1 MYRLAILLFALSFT
15 APVSAGSK
23 VKVALKTSEGTIVV
37 AVDIGRAPITAN
49 NFLAYVD
56 QRKFDGTSFYRAA
69 PARGNRSIGL
79 IQGGIRRAA
88 YRSLLPI
95 AHEPTSKTGLRHVD
109 GAISM
114 ARREPG
120 SAMGDFFILVGASP
134 AMDARPGA
142 SGDNAGYAVFGRVVS
157 GMPVVKRILAARTWP
172 GGAGAMKDQ
181 LIQKPVQILEAKR
194 VDRG

>member
-1 MYRLAILLFALSFT
+1 MHRLFVILLALLLT
-15 APVSAGSK
+15 APAMAAPSK

-37 AVDIGRAPITAN
+37 AVDVRRAPITAN

-56 QRKFDGTSFYRAA
+56 QKKFDGTSFYRAA
-69 PARGNRSIGL
+69 PAQGNRSVGL

-109 GAISM
+109 GTISM

-120 SAMGDFFILVGASP
+120 SAMGDFFILVGPSP

-142 SGDNAGYAVFGRVVS
+142 KGDNAGYAAFGRVVS
-157 GMPVVKRILAARTWP
+157 GMPVVKRIMAAKTWP
-172 GGAGAMKDQ
+172 GGAGAMKGQ
-181 LIQKPVQILEAKR
+181 FIKEPVRIIEARR
-194 VDRG
+194 VN

>member
-1 MYRLAILLFALSFT
+1 MYRLILLLFALLFSTT
-15 APVSAGSK
+15 AAIAAPSK
-23 VKVALKTSEGTIVV
+23 VKVALRTSEGTIIV
-37 AVDIGRAPITAN
+37 AVDVGHAPITAN

-56 QRKFDGTSFYRAA
+56 QKKFDGTSFYRAA
-69 PARGNRSIGL
+69 PAKGNRSIGL

-95 AHEPTSKTGLRHVD
+95 AHEPTSKTGLRHID

-120 SAMGDFFILVGASP
+120 SAMGDFFILAGASP

-142 SGDNAGYAVFGRVVS
+142 KGDNAGYAVFGRVVS
-157 GMPVVKRILAARTWP
+157 GMPVVKRILAAKTWP
-172 GGAGAMKDQ
+172 GGTGAMKDQ
-181 LIQKPVQILEAKR
+181 LIRKPIQILEAR
-194 VDRG
+194 RLP

>member
-1 MYRLAILLFALSFT
+1 MYRLALLLFALSFT
-15 APVSAGSK
+15 APAIAAPSK
-23 VKVALKTSEGTIVV
+23 VRVALKTSEGTIIV
-37 AVDIGRAPITAN
+37 AVDVRRAPITAN

-56 QRKFDGTSFYRAA
+56 QKKFDGTSFYRAA
-69 PARGNRSIGL
+69 PAKGNRAVGL

-120 SAMGDFFILVGASP
+120 SAMGDFFILAGPSP
-134 AMDARPGA
+134 AMDARPGGK
-142 SGDNAGYAVFGRVVS
+142 GDNAGYAAFGRVVS
-157 GMPVVKRILAARTWP
+157 GMPVVKRILAAKTWP
-172 GGAGAMKDQ
+172 GGPGAMKDQ
-181 LIQKPVQILEAKR
+181 LIRKPVQILEAKR
-194 VDRG
+194 VD

>member
-1 MYRLAILLFALSFT
+1 MYRLAILLLALSFT
-15 APVSAGSK
+15 APVTAASK
-23 VKVALKTSEGTIVV
+23 VRVALKTSEGTIVV

-142 SGDNAGYAVFGRVVS
+142 RGDNAGYAVFGRVVS
-157 GMPVVKRILAARTWP
+157 GMPVVKRILAAGTWP

-181 LIQKPVQILEAKR
+181 LIKKPVQILEAKR
-194 VDRG
+194 VD